1 MPDSL
6 LRVLACG
13 SVDDGKSTLIGRL
26 LFECGTIP
34 DDVLAALERDSK
46 RFGTVPGATD
56 YALLVDGLSAE
67 RDQGITIDVAYRFFE
82 TPRRRFILA
91 DAPGH
96 EQYTR
101 NMVTGASASD
111 VAVLLVDARKGLLV
125 QTRRHAAIA
134 SLLGIRQLVLAV
146 NKMDLVGF
154 EQSVFDTI
162 VTDFYA
168 LLGKLGPLAVT
179 AIPVCARDGDNVTA
193 PSTRMPW
200 YSGTTLLTALEG
212 AEPTSHVAERAFRMP
227 VQLVARPDHTFRGY
241 AGTVATGTVRPG
253 AAVVNAM
260 SGVEA
265 KVTRIVTMDG
275 DMVEASPGQAVTLV
289 LDREIDVSRGDVLAV
304 APPPALADQIT
315 AWVVWMDETSL
326 FRGRAYMVM
335 LGARTVTG
343 TITEIASRLD
353 VDTLAEVPVRELG
366 LNEIG
371 KVTISLA
378 QRLPCERYAVSR
390 ELGGFILIDRLTRN
404 TVGAGMVTDLRA
416 GASNIQWQ
424 RLDVDKH
431 VRAGL
436 MGQKPV
442 VLWFTGLSASGKS
455 TIANLV
461 EKALHAQGRHTMS
474 LDGDNVRHA
483 LNRDL
488 GFSEADRVENIRR
501 VAEVSKL
508 FVEAGLIVLV
518 SFISPY
524 RAERMLARDCVEED
538 EFLEIFVDT
547 PVDECRRRD
556 PKGLYRRAD
565 AGQIRNFTGVDA
577 PYEEPLDPEL
587 RLATMSAAPEVS
599 GGAGGGGVAAA
610 GDHWIAAPSPQ
621 PPPARGGG
629 VFYRSN
635 TPPPLAGGGWGEGAP
650 SLAHLTAEIR
660 ACHLCAAH
668 LPLGPRP
675 VFRASTTARLLIV
688 SQAPGTK
695 VHETGLSFNDPSGD
709 RLRALA
715 TDGSRYVLRRKP
727 RRHRADGLLLSRTPA
742 ERRRRSAAP
751 GMRAA
756 LAEPAA
762 CADAGYPPDAAGG
775 DLCPGARAR
784 PRRDDRAGAR
794 LPRASAALL
803 PAAASV
809 LAHHRLGAAQ
819 SVVWRGRAA
828 RIARGCDDGAWRRG
842 RRPLCSMNS
851 PTPLDGPVFP
861 APKSR
866 FNLIGPAGIHD
877 QPI

>member
-34 DDVLAALERDSK
+34 DDVMAALKRDSI
-46 RFGTVPGATD
+46 RFGTVPGGTD
-56 YALLVDGLSAE
+56 YALLVDGLAAE

-111 VAVLLVDARKGLLV
+111 LAVLLVDARKGLLV

-154 EQSVFDTI
+154 EQSVFDKI
-162 VTDFYA
+162 VTDFYS

-179 AIPVCARDGDNVTA
+179 AIPVCARDGDNVTV

-227 VQLVARPDHTFRGY
+227 VQLVARPDHSFRGY
-241 AGTVATGTVRPG
+241 AGTVATGIVRPG
-253 AAVVNAM
+253 DTLLNAV
-260 SGVEA
+260 SGTEA
-265 KVTRIVTMDG
+265 KVSRIVTMDG
-275 DMVEASPGQAVTLV
+275 DRGEAVPGDAVTLV
-289 LDREIDVSRGDVLAV
+289 LDREIDVSRGDVLAA
-304 APPPALADQIT
+304 APPPVLADQVA
-315 AWVVWMDETSL
+315 AWVVWMDETPL
-326 FRGRAYMVM
+326 FRGRAYLLM
-335 LGARTVTG
+335 LGARAVIG
-343 TITEIASRLD
+343 TITEITNRLD

-371 KVTISLA
+371 RVTISLA
-378 QRLPCERYAVSR
+378 QRMPCEQYAISR
-390 ELGGFILIDRLTRN
+390 DLGGFILIDRLTRN
-404 TVGAGMVTDLRA
+404 TVGAGMVTELRTKA
-416 GASNIQWQ
+416 TNIHWH
-424 RLDVDKH
+424 RLDVDKQA
-431 VRAGL
+431 RASL
-436 MGQKPV
+436 MQQKAA

-461 EKALHAQGRHTMS
+461 EKALHADGHHTMS
-474 LDGDNVRHA
+474 LDGDNVRHG

-508 FVEAGLIVLV
+508 FVDAGLIVLV

-524 RAERMLARDCVEED
+524 RAERMLARDCVEDD

-587 RLATMSAAPEVS
+587 RLPTMTAPPEV
-599 GGAGGGGVAAA
+599 
-610 GDHWIAAPSPQ
+610 
-621 PPPARGGG
+621 
-629 VFYRSN
+629 
-635 TPPPLAGGGWGEGAP
+635 LAEQVV
-650 SLAHLTAEIR
+650 E
-660 ACHLCAAH
+660 
-668 LPLGPRP
+668 
-675 VFRASTTARLLIV
+675 
-688 SQAPGTK
+688 
-695 VHETGLSFNDPSGD
+695 E
-709 RLRALA
+709 
-715 TDGSRYVLRRKP
+715 LRR
-727 RRHRADGLLLSRTPA
+727 
-742 ERRRRSAAP
+742 
-751 GMRAA
+751 
-756 LAEPAA
+756 
-762 CADAGYPPDAAGG
+762 
-775 DLCPGARAR
+775 
-784 PRRDDRAGAR
+784 
-794 LPRASAALL
+794 
-803 PAAASV
+803 
-809 LAHHRLGAAQ
+809 
-819 SVVWRGRAA
+819 RG
-828 RIARGCDDGAWRRG
+828 I
-842 RRPLCSMNS
+842 
-851 PTPLDGPVFP
+851 
-861 APKSR
+861 
-866 FNLIGPAGIHD
+866 IG
-877 QPI
+877 